1 MEPKPRRSIGLI
13 IKRIIAVFILFSTA
27 SGVVAAV
34 ETNTFNDDVIG
45 STFVSLLIIYYL
57 LRSPKNNRSRT
68 EEEIE
73 NSNNVE
79 NDTDF
84 EMEELI
90 EEFEE
95 SLDEMKSEEIQANYK
110 LESVKKSNPVRDKQS
125 ILSRIFQGKTDRY

>member
-73 NSNNVE
+73 NSNSVE

-110 LESVKKSNPVRDKQS
+110 LENVKKSNPVRYKQS